1 MLTSYIGERY
11 RPNQAD
17 LRIADGPVLVTD
29 DLLSRP

>member
-1 MLTSYIGERY
+1 MGTIT
-11 RPNQAD
+11 NQAD